1 MNSLPTREDFSDSL
15 NTVFQVSSDGNVDFE
30 MTLVEVKTIVSNKIQ
45 ECFSLLFRTT
55 ANDAPP
61 LQQLFKLKHDDLGEM
76 QLFLVPIKKNEEGL
90 FFEAV
95 FNKLLA

>member
-1 MNSLPTREDFSDSL
+1 VE
-15 NTVFQVSSDGNVDFE
+15 FE
-30 MTLVEVKTIVSNKIQ
+30 MTLIEVKTIVSNKIQ
-45 ECFSLLFRTT
+45 ECFSLLFRTA

-61 LQQLFKLKHDDLGEM
+61 LQQLFKLKHNDLGEM
-76 QLFLVPIKKNEEGL
+76 ELFLVPVRKNEEGL